1 MLSKSFTFFLGIL
14 TVLLVTAVYFPGTAT
29 AQSEEPQLIRLP
41 SEEFLPEGFIV
52 YGKAPTQ
59 EKAGIIDDTVRYRQ
73 TIDPLPDL
81 ELFFEFG
88 GTLELLTTNFSLS
101 KHDVV
106 ISEILWGTDGNY
118 PTDGDDTYTQW
129 IELYNTY
136 PGGQFRPLLFLLFTP
151 FANHPDRR
159 IVELPNGQRALVLDA
174 VSNLHLGRWDLP
186 GRSGRRP
193 YSNVVSA
200 YRDITYPN
208 RPNSYLRRAN
218 VPLGSYSGSWK
229 ATPERGR
236 RNTLLSI
243 VDDRDR
249 VVELPYIAT
258 PGREHV
264 PDAFLRALSTIPVRS
279 NQVIINEVR
288 NDVSEDNLD
297 WIELK
302 NVSRSGVQLK
312 DWELSIVTGVGKD
325 IDLVDLPYY
334 EMSAGEILLLQPR
347 HPKSTVFAGGIN
359 IEDPEARARGATHKY
374 FVVPGL
380 NLPNAGKF
388 VLLLRSESDK
398 NGQDAAIA
406 DYAGNGFF
414 VDTSI
419 AFNTEFW
426 PRRGQP
432 RPTNVADFGLYGSF
446 GALDS
451 AWARKPP
458 YNRDAGHHKDA
469 WERVGTQGGV
479 GYAPG
484 ADRAISPGTPGYE
497 NKALKTRID
506 DGNFRATAMDNQY
519 NSGEITISEVMSDGG
534 PRRNKAQWIELYNSS
549 FTQAI
554 NLEGWEL
561 EVRNLE
567 DDVVPY
573 VNGSFIFNAAII
585 LPNQTLLLVSKR
597 GPNNVAENRV
607 YDLRDQHRSELKL
620 SNRWSSLLNPDGF
633 YLKLTDKGDPRLN
646 ADDIVVD
653 EVGNLKIEK
662 NGTPTLVNIPDA
674 NLEAIVRTAL
684 GLTAD
689 APLTQERMPSLT
701 TLDASGREI
710 ADLTG
715 LETATALTTV
725 NLSNNAISNVTPLA
739 GLTGLTSLNLS
750 ENEIIDVA
758 ALSGLT
764 SLLSLNLSENE
775 ITDVEPLSG
784 LVNLVGLVLSD
795 NPVTNAEWLSLLPD
809 SVSIDIPIPAVVT
822 IPDTNLAAVVRRQLD
837 LAAGAP
843 ITQEQMLSLNSLD
856 AKEKQI
862 SNITGLEYA
871 TGLTWLRLRDNQIS
885 DISPLAGLT
894 SLTTLGLA
902 NNEIVDVSPLAELTS
917 LTALELNNNEIRD
930 IASLTGLTNLRK
942 LRLGGN
948 QIWNTFP
955 LTSLTNLND
964 VDIEISQYA
973 PWDVNEDGNVDIAD
987 LLPVALAALGGAAE
1001 PVNPRVDIN
1010 GDGTVDISDLLFVAD
1025 NLDEPVNTAPLGGAG
1040 AALPDEVAVS
1050 ALDAEQLRT
1059 QITILRAE
1067 SDGTVKYKRLI
1078 DFLEGLLVKIC
1089 PNQTR
1094 VLPNYPNPFNPETWI
1109 PYQLAKASDV
1119 QITIYDGRGTVVRR
1133 LELGHQRE
1141 GYYTSRNRAAYW
1153 DGRNA
1158 IGERVA
1164 SGLYFY
1170 QLQADNMS
1178 LLRKMVILK

>member
-14 TVLLVTAVYFPGTAT
+14 TVLLATAVYFPGTAT

-59 EKAGIIDDTVRYRQ
+59 EKAGIIDTVRYRQ

-136 PGGQFRPLLFLLFTP
+136 PGGQFTPPLFLLFTL
-151 FANHPDRR
+151 FANYPDRQ

-208 RPNSYLRRAN
+208 SPNSYLRRAK
-218 VPLGSYSGSWK
+218 VLLGSYSWSWK

-264 PDAFLRALSTIPVRS
+264 PDAFLQAPSTIPVRS

-302 NVSRSGVQLK
+302 NVSRSGVQLE
-312 DWELSIVTGVGKD
+312 DWELSIVTGVGGD

-414 VDTSI
+414 ADPSI

-426 PRRGQP
+426 PRQGQP
-432 RPTNVADFGLYGSF
+432 RPTDVADFGFYGSF
-446 GALDS
+446 GSLDS

-458 YNRDAGHHKDA
+458 YNRDTGHHKDA

-506 DGNFRATAMDNQY
+506 DGNFSTTAIDNQY
-519 NSGEITISEVMSDGG
+519 NSGEVTISEVMSDGG

-549 FTQAI
+549 LTQAI

-607 YDLRDQHRSELKL
+607 YDLRDQHRSELGL

-653 EVGNLKIEK
+653 EVGNLNIEK
-662 NGTPTLVNIPDA
+662 NGTPTKVWDLPERDPEVRLSLVRQYGASFRPNQRESDRTPDPA
-674 NLEAIVRTAL
+674 AVGTWQEAWHQADRDYIGVMYYGDDDDRGTPSHRLGSPLPVVLSSFQAERTA
-684 GLTAD
+684 T
-689 APLTQERMPSLT
+689 R
-701 TLDASGREI
+701 
-710 ADLTG
+710 
-715 LETATALTTV
+715 
-725 NLSNNAISNVTPLA
+725 
-739 GLTGLTSLNLS
+739 
-750 ENEIIDVA
+750 
-758 ALSGLT
+758 
-764 SLLSLNLSENE
+764 
-775 ITDVEPLSG
+775 
-784 LVNLVGLVLSD
+784 
-795 NPVTNAEWLSLLPD
+795 
-809 SVSIDIPIPAVVT
+809 AVV
-822 IPDTNLAAVVRRQLD
+822 IR
-837 LAAGAP
+837 
-843 ITQEQMLSLNSLD
+843 
-856 AKEKQI
+856 
-862 SNITGLEYA
+862 
-871 TGLTWLRLRDNQIS
+871 W
-885 DISPLAGLT
+885 
-894 SLTTLGLA
+894 TT
-902 NNEIVDVSPLAELTS
+902 ES
-917 LTALELNNNEIRD
+917 ELNNAGFNILRGATRNGEFERINNGLIQGAGTTGERQTYQWTDTTPKLNVAYYYRIED
-930 IASLTGLTNLRK
+930 ISFSGHRQQLGTVRMKGHVSRTGKLTTTWGNLK
-942 LRLGGN
+942 LRN
-948 QIWNTFP
+948 
-955 LTSLTNLND
+955 
-964 VDIEISQYA
+964 
-973 PWDVNEDGNVDIAD
+973 
-987 LLPVALAALGGAAE
+987 
-1001 PVNPRVDIN
+1001 
-1010 GDGTVDISDLLFVAD
+1010 
-1025 NLDEPVNTAPLGGAG
+1025 
-1040 AALPDEVAVS
+1040 
-1050 ALDAEQLRT
+1050 
-1059 QITILRAE
+1059 
-1067 SDGTVKYKRLI
+1067 
-1078 DFLEGLLVKIC
+1078 
-1089 PNQTR
+1089 
-1094 VLPNYPNPFNPETWI
+1094 
-1109 PYQLAKASDV
+1109 
-1119 QITIYDGRGTVVRR
+1119 
-1133 LELGHQRE
+1133 
-1141 GYYTSRNRAAYW
+1141 
-1153 DGRNA
+1153 
-1158 IGERVA
+1158 
-1164 SGLYFY
+1164 
-1170 QLQADNMS
+1170 
-1178 LLRKMVILK
+1178 